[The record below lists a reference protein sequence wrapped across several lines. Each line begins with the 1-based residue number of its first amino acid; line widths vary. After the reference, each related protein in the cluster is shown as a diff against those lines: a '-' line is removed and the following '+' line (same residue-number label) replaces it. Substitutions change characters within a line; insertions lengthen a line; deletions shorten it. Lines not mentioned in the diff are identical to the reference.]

1 MNSSAVSIMAS
12 IFAFQIWN
20 NVSNMENTRE
30 ELEESYK
37 VPNLEKGIAVL
48 EILSEH
54 SLGMTLQEIKSN
66 LDISQTTAY
75 RILNTL
81 VRLGY
86 LNYNDIE
93 RKYRLS
99 RKMLTV
105 GFRSIQEHN
114 LMETVLPKLREL
126 RDKVKETVCFGVMGP
141 DKALFVE
148 QAIGSYPFCF
158 VLTPGKEIDLH
169 CSAPGKAMMA
179 YLPENV
185 RSTYLAKMNYQ
196 IHNARTITNERDYLA
211 ELETVKANGYAMDRE
226 EELGGVLCIGAPIF
240 NYNDYPCGSIWISG
254 PKDRLPE
261 ETILTIASCIK
272 ETTHAISFELGYNR

>member
-1 MNSSAVSIMAS
+1 LHC
-12 IFAFQIWN
+12 QIWN
-20 NVSNMENTRE
+20 NISNMENAKE

-48 EILSEH
+48 ELLSEH
-54 SLGMTLQEIKSN
+54 SLGMTLQEIKSQ

-86 LNYNDIE
+86 LNYNE
-93 RKYRLS
+93 AARKYRSS

-114 LMETVLPKLREL
+114 LLQIVLPKLREL
-126 RDKVKETVCFGVMGP
+126 RDVVKETVCFGVMGP
-141 DKALFVE
+141 DKALFIE
-148 QAIGSYPFCF
+148 QAIGSHPFCF
-158 VLTPGKEIDLH
+158 VLTPGKEIELH

-179 YLPENV
+179 HFPDNV
-185 RSTYLAKMNYQ
+185 RDSYLSKMGYER
-196 IHNARTITNERDYLA
+196 HNARTIINEADYLK
-211 ELETVKANGYAMDRE
+211 ELEKVKKTGIAFDKE
-226 EELGGVLCIGAPIF
+226 EELGGVICIGSAIL
-240 NYNDYPCGSIWISG
+240 NYDAFPCGSIWISG

-261 ETILTIASCIK
+261 KTIAFIASAILEC
-272 ETTHAISFELGYNR
+272 TQTISFELGYNNDSVKR